1 MQRFW
6 IAVERASPTLEIGP
20 DDLERHGCAY
30 SATDVDERVD
40 PGKPGGIFEAHLHRY
55 RWAHGMVAG
64 AQVLDAGCGE
74 GYGAYLLASAAA
86 GVLGIDI
93 SAPVVA
99 EASRRYQHA
108 GLRFAA
114 MDCRRLAIRGAA
126 FDVVVS
132 FEVIEHLQD
141 PHVYLAEISRILRR
155 DGVVILST
163 PNHDIERFHA
173 ASPCHVSNPHHTSHF
188 TPRSLTAVL
197 TRHFQWVQV
206 LGQRLCGHPA
216 MNFLKWLD
224 PWNLRHRLL
233 SPGVKRQALG
243 SLGLAEPRAQD
254 FIISC
259 TMIRQSGML
268 VAVCAN
274 GGASIWEERLAARLR
289 GNV

>member
-99 EASRRYQHA
+99 EASRRYQDA
-108 GLRFAA
+108 GLRSRLGARAA
-114 MDCRRLAIRGAA
+114 QLYG
-126 FDVVVS
+126 
-132 FEVIEHLQD
+132 
-141 PHVYLAEISRILRR
+141 
-155 DGVVILST
+155 
-163 PNHDIERFHA
+163 ERFA
-173 ASPCHVSNPHHTSHF
+173 LPI
-188 TPRSLTAVL
+188 AVR
-197 TRHFQWVQV
+197 T
-206 LGQRLCGHPA
+206 
-216 MNFLKWLD
+216 
-224 PWNLRHRLL
+224 
-233 SPGVKRQALG
+233 
-243 SLGLAEPRAQD
+243 
-254 FIISC
+254 
-259 TMIRQSGML
+259 
-268 VAVCAN
+268 
-274 GGASIWEERLAARLR
+274 LR
-289 GNV
+289 GYVEEACGT